1 MKIHASPSP
10 QAPTVTEVLVCT
22 TCRSAGQA
30 RDETAAGQ
38 VLWEAVQRTAEQAAP
53 WPDTLRL
60 RGFACL
66 NSCSRACAVAF
77 QAAGK
82 HSYCFGDLQA
92 DATTA
97 AQVLAC
103 AQQHALS
110 SDGNLPRNERP
121 ERLRGGILLRLP
133 PLVDQVR
140 SQCTD
145 ATALVA
151 PAVAGLPAT

>member
-1 MKIHASPSP
+1 M
-10 QAPTVTEVLVCT
+10 CT
-22 TCRSAGQA
+22 TCRPAGQA

-38 VLWEAVQRTAEQAAP
+38 VLWEAVQRAAEQAAT

-66 NSCSRACAVAF
+66 NSCSRACTVAF

-97 AQVLAC
+97 VQVLAC
-103 AQQHALS
+103 ALRHARS
-110 SDGNLPRNERP
+110 IDGNLPRNERP
-121 ERLRGGILLRLP
+121 DRLRGGILLRLP

-140 SQCTD
+140 SQGTD
-145 ATALVA
+145 ATALIA
-151 PAVAGLPAT
+151 PAVVGVPAA